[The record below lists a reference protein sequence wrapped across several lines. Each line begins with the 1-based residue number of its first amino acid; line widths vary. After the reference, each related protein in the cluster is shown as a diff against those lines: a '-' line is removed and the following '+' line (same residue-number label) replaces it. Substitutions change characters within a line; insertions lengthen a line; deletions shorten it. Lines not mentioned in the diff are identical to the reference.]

1 MKIPRFAWDAF
12 LTGRRLQFVAFRS
25 DFDSHMV
32 LDISD
37 GLRGASLRERTL
49 AEGAGTLDVPDD
61 WLHPCDSNG
70 RPLRAHQKSP
80 HHWIIS
86 EKGWMAIRE
95 EARAR
100 YDDKGTF
107 DKTPQCFGHE
117 PMILSNAKWWVR
129 TKELREKKGIV

>member
-37 GLRGASLRERTL
+37 GLRGAFPRERTL

-61 WLHPCDSNG
+61 WLYPCDSNG

-86 EKGWMAIRE
+86 ENGWMAIRE

-100 YDDKGTF
+100 YDKGTF
-107 DKTPQCFGHE
+107 DGHE
-117 PMILSNAKWWVR
+117 SMILSNAKWWVR